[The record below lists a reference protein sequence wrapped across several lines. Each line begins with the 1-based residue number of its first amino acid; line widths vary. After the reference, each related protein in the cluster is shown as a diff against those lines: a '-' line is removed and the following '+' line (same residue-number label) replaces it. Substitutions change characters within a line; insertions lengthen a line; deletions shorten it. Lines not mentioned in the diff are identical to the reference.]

1 MPWIMRNA
9 RSAET
14 GQPLGTITVQQ
25 RPFPIS
31 TGNCSS
37 EAKAICSNEPVWV
50 AGSTIPVY
58 LDRGSAARVQ
68 WVARAA
74 ADPKNISWQRPALH
88 FVRAEPARLVASDG
102 FRLHFTGPAFPV
114 PKPTHFQ
121 VKHRKDI
128 TPSRNELP
136 VYEGDDYPGWQVI
149 VPPRFG
155 MEIELDAGPL
165 QALAKQ
171 GDRIAFAV
179 NGLAFTMSAGFLAD
193 ALFGLGKQQRVQICL
208 NKPDFPI
215 GIKMPD
221 RGAVLL
227 PFGKINIGS
236 LDAFTPAALHQGPSE
251 DTPRHPCTS
260 SQNIFSIYAVC
271 WDSAMPTSYAAI
283 RYPHSFAQPSHLYWL

>member
-37 EAKAICSNEPVWV
+37 EAKAISSNDPVWV
-50 AGSTIPVY
+50 AGSTLPVY

-114 PKPTHFQ
+114 FKPTHFQ

-136 VYEGDDYPGWQVI
+136 VYEGDDYPGWQVV
-149 VPPRFG
+149 VPPWFG
-155 MEIELDAGPL
+155 AEIELDAGPL

-171 GDRIAFAV
+171 GDRITFAIK
-179 NGLAFTMSAGFLAD
+179 GLAFTMSAGFLAD
-193 ALFGLGKQQRVQICL
+193 ALFGLGKQQRLRVCL
-208 NKPDFPI
+208 NRPDSPI

-221 RGAVLL
+221 RGAVLMPL
-227 PFGKINIGS
+227 G
-236 LDAFTPAALHQGPSE
+236 TPSE
-251 DTPRHPCTS
+251 FYLADTKSLRFGPPDDAPSHPCSSRGHIYAFAWDSLATEPTPTS
-260 SQNIFSIYAVC
+260 S
-271 WDSAMPTSYAAI
+271 I
-283 RYPHSFAQPSHLYWL
+283 RYHYDSSQPSHLYWL